1 MNFPASRITISNMKA
16 AILESP
22 GRLIVKEVPDPKLQS
37 GSVLLKV
44 KVCSICPTDVRTY
57 RYGHPRIELPQ
68 ILGHEIAGEI
78 EATKGVTGY
87 KTGDRVALTPRIA
100 CGKCFYCLKGQ
111 HIYCENSLTFG
122 YQLPGGY
129 AQYVLVPAR
138 GVEYGVLNKIAD
150 TLSLEE
156 ASLAEHLACSLRA
169 QKALRVEKGDT
180 VVVIGGGPVGIMHC
194 RLAKLN
200 GAGKVIL
207 IEREVKRLELV
218 NLASV
223 DNVVDSSKTDPKAEI
238 LALTEGRGADAVIVA
253 CSSTQAQEE
262 SLYFAGKGG
271 RVDFFGGLPAGQS
284 NISLD
289 SNLIHYQEISVL
301 GSHSS
306 TPEDNRAALD
316 LLARKCI
323 EVDDLVTKAFPLD
336 SIEEAFRFAQS
347 NAGMNVA
354 IRP

>member
-1 MNFPASRITISNMKA
+1 MKA

-22 GRLIVKEVPDPKLQS
+22 GHLIVKEVPDPKLQS
-37 GSVLLKV
+37 GSVLIKV
-44 KVCSICPTDVRTY
+44 KICSVCPTDVRTY

-68 ILGHEIAGEI
+68 ILGHEIAGVVEG
-78 EATKGVTGY
+78 TKGVPGY
-87 KTGDRVALTPRIA
+87 KPGDRVALTPRIA
-100 CGKCFYCLKGQ
+100 CGKCFYCRKGQ
-111 HIYCENSLTFG
+111 DIYCENSQTFG

-129 AQYVLVPAR
+129 AQYVLVPAW
-138 GVEYGVLNKIAD
+138 GVEYGVINKIAD
-150 TLSLEE
+150 TLSFEE
-156 ASLAEHLACSLRA
+156 ASIAEHLACSLRA
-169 QKALRVEKGDT
+169 QKALQVDKGDI

-207 IEREVKRLELV
+207 IERDVKRLELV

-223 DNVVDSSKTDPKAEI
+223 DNVIDSSKTDPKIEI
-238 LALTEGRGADAVIVA
+238 LALTEGRGADVVIVA

-284 NISLD
+284 TISID

-306 TPEDNRAALD
+306 TPDENREALD
-316 LLARKCI
+316 LIASKKV
-323 EVDDLVTKAFPLD
+323 ETGDLITKVLPLD
-336 SIEEAFRFAQS
+336 DIKEAFRFAQS
-347 NAGMNVA
+347 NAGMNIA